1 MPSKSRRKHLQQ
13 SKKRKKRRG
22 FSVTASQQQPVS
34 QVYTPV
40 SQTPTPSAKVLTPK
54 STLPPVQYPYITIE
68 LRRIA
73 LLAGIMLIVLV
84 VVYLVIP

>member
-1 MPSKSRRKHLQQ
+1 MPSKSRHKHLHQ
-13 SKKRKKRRG
+13 SKKKKKRRG

-40 SQTPTPSAKVLTPK
+40 SQAPTPSVKVLTPK

>member
-1 MPSKSRRKHLQQ
+1 MSGKSRHKHLHQ

-22 FSVTASQQQPVS
+22 FSAIAAQQQ
-34 QVYTPV
+34 PV
-40 SQTPTPSAKVLTPK
+40 SQTPTPSAKVLTAK
-54 STLPPVQYPYITIE
+54 SSLPPVQYPYITIE

-73 LLAGIMLIVLV
+73 LLAGIMLTVLV